1 MERSRSYWIN
11 HFNRGGEVRSRRS
24 LFLSAVSVV
33 ALTGAAALIVWTYW
47 HHENYMTSG
56 QGCSGLNPDPV
67 QLSKGCWLAT
77 DRADLSGMAG
87 LSAPLSNLTDTS
99 SISSEHCVALASN
112 ATDLV
117 QCAALCVSSLTD
129 AMSRVDVVGYAY
141 AGLLAVLGICLAGA
155 ACQPLESVTDAALY
169 ARLNNDN
176 PQGGRPRQ
184 GV

>member
-1 MERSRSYWIN
+1 
-11 HFNRGGEVRSRRS
+11 VRSRRS
-24 LFLSAVSVV
+24 LFLSAVSLA
-33 ALTGAAALIVWTYW
+33 ALTGAAALVVWTYW

-87 LSAPLSNLTDTS
+87 SSAPLSNLTDTS
-99 SISSEHCVALASN
+99 SISLEHCVALASN

-117 QCAALCVSSLTD
+117 QCATRCVNSLVG
-129 AMSRVDVVGYAY
+129 AMSRVDVAGYVY
-141 AGLLAVLGICLAGA
+141 AGLLAVLGICLAA
-155 ACQPLESVTDAALY
+155 AICQPLESSSEAELY

-176 PQGGRPRQ
+176 PRDSRPRQ